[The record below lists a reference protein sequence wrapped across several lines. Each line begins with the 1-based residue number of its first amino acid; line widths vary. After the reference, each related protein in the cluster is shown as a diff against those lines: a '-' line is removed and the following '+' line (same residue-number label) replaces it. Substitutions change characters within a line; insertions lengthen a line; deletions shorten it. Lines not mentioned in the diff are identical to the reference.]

1 MFGVWIDH
9 WHSIWTKNVSLVL
22 AAFWSLNVS
31 CPVCWMGQ
39 HFHAVVIVDFV
50 ACHQSDVVLAL
61 LLDVFVPRV
70 RCSMCIVVLF
80 LCRMVSSYCGC
91 SCCCCCCFCYCL
103 RLFCNC
109 CLFLFFRC
117 YSCSCCVDNGDLLH
131 SVAVIGGDVGGAS
144 GCCTGGL
151 PWRRWFGPLLLN
163 FSPYPEI
170 TFTFEWAGLPCA
182 HPGPLKAICQNCG
195 ASVFIVLFLLAVL
208 NSRSWS
214 S

>member
-1 MFGVWIDH
+1 MFPLYW
-9 WHSIWTKNVSLVL
+9 
-22 AAFWSLNVS
+22 
-31 CPVCWMGQ
+31 Q
-39 HFHAVVIVDFV
+39 HFGAWMFRVQSVGWSNIFMPSSWWTLSHAIKVMLCLRSF
-50 ACHQSDVVLAL
+50 L
-61 LLDVFVPRV
+61 
-70 RCSMCIVVLF
+70 MCLF
-80 LCRMVSSYCGC
+80 LEFVVPCVLLFCFSVGFFNCGC

-103 RLFCNC
+103 CLFCNC

-117 YSCSCCVDNGDLLH
+117 YSYSCCVDNGDLLH

-144 GCCTGGL
+144 GCCTGDL

-170 TFTFEWAGLPCA
+170 TCTFEWAGLPCA

-195 ASVFIVLFLLAVL
+195 AFVFIVLFLLAVL